1 MKLLQRLV
9 FSFSNSCNDRM
20 VYILLIAGMTVAMM
34 AVMIAG
40 VTAERHMFCFVGLG
54 WIWLGLVRFN

>member
-40 VTAERHMFCFVGLG
+40 VTAERTHVLFCWAWMDLVGFG
-54 WIWLGLVRFN
+54 QI